1 MTISA
6 PVLLETL
13 REYRLLDEVQI
24 DQLVLEVRAHGF
36 DAESLTGELCRR
48 ELLTFFQSA
57 QLLEGKGADL
67 VLGANY
73 VLLDK
78 LGEGGMGE
86 VYRAR
91 HRITRGERAV
101 KLIRSEYLTSKEAV
115 QRFFLEAQAAEK
127 LNHPNIIRAY
137 DAGEDK
143 GRCYFV
149 MEYVEGEDLS
159 KIIRQRG
166 PLPIGEACEYVHQ
179 AAMGLQHAHERGLV
193 HRDIKPSNLLL
204 SRNEGQVKILDLGL
218 ARLRETP
225 VPGSDDSNPLT

>member
-1 MTISA
+1 MTIDA

-36 DAESLTGELCRR
+36 DAESLAGELCRR
-48 ELLTFFQSA
+48 GLLTYFQSA

-127 LNHPNIIRAY
+127 LNHPNIIR
-137 DAGEDK
+137 
-143 GRCYFV
+143 
-149 MEYVEGEDLS
+149 
-159 KIIRQRG
+159 
-166 PLPIGEACEYVHQ
+166 
-179 AAMGLQHAHERGLV
+179 
-193 HRDIKPSNLLL
+193 
-204 SRNEGQVKILDLGL
+204 
-218 ARLRETP
+218 
-225 VPGSDDSNPLT
+225 